1 MNLNDKTNV
10 LIEALPYISKYNK
23 KLVVIKAGGNALS
36 KQDEIIEDIV
46 LLKLLGMKPIVVHGG
61 GPEIDREMEKSGI
74 KPVFIDG
81 LRYTDEKVI
90 KSVVKA
96 FSKINKDIVK
106 KIKSHGA
113 KAVNLKDSLKAKQKQ
128 EKYGLVGE
136 ITHVDKKKI
145 MAAVNKDFI
154 PVISTLGIGN
164 GKTYNINAD
173 TAAAHVAVA
182 LKAEKLTILTNV
194 DGVVIGGKL
203 QSHVDFKAALRE
215 IKRGIISKGMI
226 PKVNAC
232 IYAVRKK
239 CPKAHLINGLTPH
252 SLLLEIFT
260 DEGVGTEIV
269 YRNGN

>member
-1 MNLNDKTNV
+1 MHCTQRKMNLNDKTNV

-61 GPEIDREMEKSGI
+61 GPEIDKEMEKSGI
-74 KPVFIDG
+74 KPIFIDG

-96 FSKINKDIVK
+96 FSKINKEIVK
-106 KIKSHGA
+106 KVKSHGA
-113 KAVNLKDSLKAKQKQ
+113 KAINLKNS
-128 EKYGLVGE
+128 
-136 ITHVDKKKI
+136 
-145 MAAVNKDFI
+145 
-154 PVISTLGIGN
+154 
-164 GKTYNINAD
+164 
-173 TAAAHVAVA
+173 

-232 IYAVRKK
+232 IYSVRKK
-239 CPKAHLINGLTPH
+239 
-252 SLLLEIFT
+252 
-260 DEGVGTEIV
+260 
-269 YRNGN
+269 

>member
-61 GPEIDREMEKSGI
+61 GPEIDKEMEKSGI

-113 KAVNLKDSLKAKQKQ
+113 KAVNLKDSLKAMQKH

-136 ITHVDKKKI
+136 ITQVDKKKI

-154 PVISTLGIGN
+154 PVISTIGIGN
-164 GKTYNINAD
+164 GKKYNINAD

-203 QSHVDFKAALRE
+203 QSHVDFKTALRE
-215 IKRGIISKGMI
+215 IKKGIISKGMI

-232 IYAVRKK
+232 IYAVMKK

-269 YRNGN
+269 YKNGS